1 MATHTAFLRKEGID
15 NDSIVFN
22 NKGQIG
28 VAPGAFN
35 PNAGFGKVYWVDKA
49 TGTAGGNGLTPDAA
63 MLTIAQAITASNAVV
78 GSYNMNT
85 IYVNANTY
93 TEDLTTAPRNVNIVA
108 IGAKTRLQGT
118 HVFAANQNWHFWNF
132 WFRDSSGTNFTVAD
146 SSYKYGWHNC
156 VFENSG
162 ATIAIQ
168 TSGRA
173 DMMIEGCQFLGNPV
187 FTTCIKISGT
197 HNRSV
202 IRNNLIAATTDGIL
216 IDDGVDGYGNLI
228 FGNVIGRQET
238 DPNSSAQMA
247 RGIYEVRTDG
257 HSGWKI
263 VRNFIEAVD
272 AIQFGLA
279 DTASANMTI
288 ANSVVQAGTGV
299 MEDPL
304 T

>member
-1 MATHTAFLRKEGID
+1 MATHSAFLREEGID
-15 NDSIVFN
+15 YTLSKNLD
-22 NKGQIG
+22 KTIG
-28 VAPGAFN
+28 VSPAHFN
-35 PNAGFGKVYWVDKA
+35 PNAAFGKVYWVDET
-49 TGTAGGNGLTPDAA
+49 TGDDNSNGLTPATA
-63 MLTIAQAITASNAVV
+63 FATIGQAITISNAEV

-85 IYVNANTY
+85 IYVNAQTY
-93 TEDLTTAPRNVNIVA
+93 TEDLTTAPRNVNIIA

-132 WFRDSSGTNFTVAD
+132 WFRDSDGINFTVAD
-146 SSYKYGWHNC
+146 STYKYGWHNC
-156 VFENSG
+156 VFENAG
-162 ATIAIQ
+162 ATGAIK

-173 DMMIEGCQFLGNPV
+173 DMMVEGCQFLGNPL
-187 FTTCIKISGT
+187 FTTCIQISGT

-202 IRNNLIAATTDGIL
+202 IRNNLIAGTTDGIL

-228 FGNVIGRQET
+228 IGNTIGRQTT

-247 RGIYEVRTDG
+247 RGIYEVRADG
-257 HSGWKI
+257 HSGWMI
-263 VRNFIEAVD
+263 VNNKIEAVD

-279 DTASANMTI
+279 DTASANSTI